1 MQAPEPGTQ
10 CEIPP
15 ARSQST
21 VQRFIRECVRW
32 RPLRSLWD
40 LEGVPLK
47 ELARRTWNST
57 WADNIFGSAAELGYW
72 FLFAL
77 FPTLVSASSIIGLAV
92 RHGAEDYGQLLR
104 FAAFFLPPSAYGF
117 VYQTFNEI
125 TAASNGSKLT
135 FGLLATLW
143 AASSGFSAIQD
154 AMNAAYKIK
163 ESRPYW
169 KARAAAF
176 LIGTL
181 LSLML
186 TAMLGVLLATD
197 FYGKLALLHIWH
209 RHLAESTVIL
219 LRAAGWTIATA
230 VLSLIFAVIY
240 YWAPDLK
247 QRRWRWLTPGAA
259 VGMVGWLAVSAGLR
273 VYLHFFNTYTA
284 TYGSL
289 GAVIV
294 MLTWFYLSGLMLLLG
309 GEVNSE
315 IEAAAT
321 ERRLRAQNAIPQSSQ
336 AA

>member
-1 MQAPEPGTQ
+1 MRALAP
-10 CEIPP
+10 
-15 ARSQST
+15 
-21 VQRFIRECVRW
+21 
-32 RPLRSLWD
+32 SLWD
-40 LEGVPLK
+40 LQGVPVS
-47 ELARRTWNST
+47 ELARRIWRSA
-57 WADNIFGSAAELGYW
+57 WADDLFGSAAQMGYW

-77 FPTLVSASSIIGLAV
+77 FPSLVSASSILGLV
-92 RHGAEDYGQLLR
+92 MRHGPQNFDRLLR
-104 FAAFFLPPSAYGF
+104 ITALFLPPSAYRF

-125 TAASNGSKLT
+125 TAAANGSKLT
-135 FGLLATLW
+135 FGLVVALW

-169 KARAAAF
+169 KARGAAF

-186 TAMLGVLLATD
+186 TAMLAVLLATK
-197 FYGKLALLHIWH
+197 FFARLVWLHIWH
-209 RHLAESTVIL
+209 HAIADPIVIL
-219 LRAAGWTIATA
+219 VRVVGWAVAIALLT
-230 VLSLIFAVIY
+230 LIFAVIY

-247 QRRWRWLTPGAA
+247 QRRWRWLTPGAT
-259 VGMVGWLAVSAGLR
+259 VGMLGWLTASAGLR
-273 VYLHFFNTYTA
+273 LYLHFFNTYTA

-315 IEAAAT
+315 IEMAAS
-321 ERRLRAQNAIPQSSQ
+321 ERRLRAQDAISP
-336 AA
+336 